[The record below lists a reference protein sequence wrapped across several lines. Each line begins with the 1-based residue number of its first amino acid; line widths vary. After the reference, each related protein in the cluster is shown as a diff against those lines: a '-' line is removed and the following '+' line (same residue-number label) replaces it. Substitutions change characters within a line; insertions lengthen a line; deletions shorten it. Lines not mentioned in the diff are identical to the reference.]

1 VSNVRVGIELT
12 GNASSAVSA
21 VSAVTKALGGISG
34 AATAPISAVGNI
46 TKALGGLGTAITS
59 PIAAIGKLTSA
70 LGTIGLAAQ
79 GVEALTGAAK
89 NLAGSLG
96 VGLANELEL
105 TRARFMS
112 FTKDAAKTDEILALV
127 RKEADATPFAFN
139 AMASAAAS
147 LQVSAKQA
155 NEPLLGLLRTSE
167 VLAASN
173 PAEGLQGAAFAL
185 KEAVSGD
192 FTSVV
197 ERFDIPRTTIARLKA
212 EGLPNLEIVRRAMKE
227 MGLDMD
233 LVSGLAQTTSGRF
246 STFQDSLDG
255 LRVAAGKPILAAL
268 GDALDRLSA
277 LVDANRPAL
286 TAFAQVIGDVVAKGV
301 SVAVDGFL
309 RLVKAADGLRPAF
322 KLIGDTLTALAHG
335 DMANFAAG
343 LRTLAEQGIAA
354 LGAKVRE
361 LATGALQFLADKMA
375 DFAPTGERFGRLFGT
390 IGDFI
395 ANDLLPFLGPA
406 VNAIREMG
414 EKANAGEGPLQA
426 IADKVNDLGQAAED
440 GLKFVQDHGTAV
452 GLIGSLAAGAVAGI
466 TTFRTALALTAAVQG
481 IAAVATGGLTGAVAL
496 LYATIRAHPFIAI
509 ISVLTLVGTTLAG
522 LYATNEGFRKG
533 VDTAWA
539 AIKVAFTLGAAAA
552 GKALESLGGWLS
564 TAGETVGTLA
574 AAFGRLSADAVAA
587 LNGLNAAVSGS
598 LDWLAGQFASAG
610 PRFIALLA
618 GGIRA
623 AAGAAVAAAQETVA
637 RIAALLPHSLADEGP
652 LSIPTNWH
660 DPLTGNLAEV
670 GEALRVQF
678 ERTFSVIE
686 QVEIDSE
693 NKRAKLTRDHQRA
706 QEIEETKYQ
715 RRLIDLEEDL
725 AAAKGKARQGVLDR
739 IAQLHE
745 DHGRRVEDQEQAH
758 ADRLV
763 EIEFELADD
772 LRDAEERQALQR
784 GAALRE
790 LLTDFDALNRQMAD
804 KARDIERTMQDGL
817 REATRAAADAAR
829 DVWERAQ
836 EQIES
841 AIIGL
846 AKSRAIRELRAAFG
860 FGQDQDASGRSERR
874 EAEDLQHRRQ
884 LDLQQLLDRQAKDDA
899 DFARERAEKRTEI
912 EEDQRADGEKL
923 EREYQRDLTKATTD
937 EEKAKVTARIQ
948 EKRDELKAKHEEEN
962 RARTRREQQEDQ
974 ERARRRAE
982 EMDER
987 RVREQAENAELA
999 RRKQR
1004 AAEDSQF
1011 RKDQARDLQGFTD
1024 DLDDKDLAE
1033 KITNIEAERDARIRA
1048 IGEALVD
1055 KQNQIIRQAN
1065 AEREVL
1071 GDHYA
1076 KAVDDL
1082 RTKFLQKIGP
1092 LMGDELAAVSTLLDL
1107 LAGKTAQ
1114 VAAGIAT
1121 MTAGAPGGSG
1131 GPLSAPLRLGGKS
1144 GETAQE
1150 VANYY
1155 ANLGQTP
1162 PAAVQAAAIFGNN
1175 PPPASVAVIEAN
1187 PNLSAGGGSGPI
1199 TVPRFASGGS
1209 FLVGGGGPPDSQ
1221 LVRFMASP
1229 NERVTV
1235 TTPGQN
1241 AGGATYNLILNNPV
1255 IYGGNK
1261 RQVAEEL
1268 WRELRAVMQR
1278 DAAQN
1283 GRIW

>member
-1 VSNVRVGIELT
+1 VSNVRVGISLE
-12 GNASSAVSA
+12 GKDAGASSAIGA
-21 VSAVTKALGGISG
+21 VNKALGNLSG
-34 AATAPISAVGNI
+34 AVTGPVTAV
-46 TKALGGLGTAITS
+46 
-59 PIAAIGKLTSA
+59 GKLTQV
-70 LGTIGLAAQ
+70 LG
-79 GVEALTGAAK
+79 
-89 NLAGSLG
+89 G
-96 VGLANELEL
+96 VGLAAAGITAIAGVFQKLGQAMTGPIGAASDLGESLNK
-105 TRARFMS
+105 ARVVFGAS
-112 FTKDAAKTDEILALV
+112 AKDI
-127 RKEADATPFAFN
+127 EAFATT
-139 AMASAAAS
+139 AAAS
-147 LQVSAKQA
+147 LGQSKQQALEASASFGNLFVSMGLAQKPA
-155 NEPLLGLLRTSE
+155 ADLSTRIVSLASDLSSFNNIKPEEALEKLRAGLVGETEPLRSLG
-167 VLAASN
+167 VNINAA
-173 PAEGLQGAAFAL
+173 AVETKAFAL
-185 KEAVSGD
+185 GLQSADGTLTESAKVQARYALIVEQTKTAHND
-192 FTSVV
+192 FANTSMGMANAGRIIQATFADIQT
-197 ERFDIPRTTIARLKA
+197 EIGQRFLPTI
-212 EGLPNLEIVRRAMKE
+212 EP
-227 MGLDMD
+227 
-233 LVSGLAQTTSGRF
+233 LVSAFAKAL
-246 STFQDSLDG
+246 
-255 LRVAAGKPILAAL
+255 PAAL
-268 GDALDRLSA
+268 DVAKPALDRLGQGFASFVKS
-277 LVDANRPAL
+277 LDVLRPAL
-286 TAFAQVIGDVVAKGV
+286 DTVGRALAALARGDM
-301 SVAVDGFL
+301 
-309 RLVKAADGLRPAF
+309 
-322 KLIGDTLTALAHG
+322 DTLRSELADLSGALRELASGALTAIGTKLRELA
-335 DMANFAAG
+335 D
-343 LRTLAEQGIAA
+343 QGIA
-354 LGAKVRE
+354 
-361 LATGALQFLADKMA
+361 FLASKMT
-375 DFAPTGERFGRLFGT
+375 DFAPTGERFGRLFAA

-395 ANDLLPFLGPA
+395 KNDLLPFLGPA
-406 VNAIREMG
+406 VNAIREVG
-414 EKANAGEGPLQA
+414 EKANAAEGPMEGLAGKINGLSQA
-426 IADKVNDLGQAAED
+426 IQGGLDFLGQHNQLLRDLAP
-440 GLKFVQDHGTAV
+440 LAV
-452 GLIGSLAAGAVAGI
+452 GAGVGLG
-466 TTFRTALALTAAVQG
+466 TFRAGLALTAAVQA
-481 IAAVATGGLTGAVAL
+481 IAAVATGGLTAAFLAL
-496 LYATIRAHPFIAI
+496 YTVVRAHPFVAI
-509 ISVLTLVGTTLAG
+509 ISVLAAVGSALAT
-522 LYATNEGFRKG
+522 LYATNEGFRKL
-533 VDTAWA
+533 VDTSWA
-539 AIKVAFTLGAAAA
+539 AVKVAFTLGAAVA

-574 AAFGRLSADAVAA
+574 TAFGRLSADAVAA

-923 EREYQRDLTKATTD
+923 EREYQRDLAKATTD
-937 EEKAKVTARIQ
+937 EEKAKATARLQ

-987 RVREQAENAELA
+987 RVRETAENAELA

-1004 AAEDSQF
+1004 AAEDAQF
-1011 RKDQARDLQGFTD
+1011 RKDQASDLQRFTD
-1024 DLDDKDLAE
+1024 DLDNKDLAQR
-1033 KITNIEAERDARIRA
+1033 ITNIEAERDARIRA

-1055 KQNQIIRQAN
+1055 KQNQIIAQAN
-1065 AEREVL
+1065 AEREVM

-1131 GPLSAPLRLGGKS
+1131 GPLSAPLRPGGKP

-1199 TVPRFASGGS
+1199 TVPKFATGGVMPHDGLAYLHKDEPV
-1209 FLVGGGGPPDSQ
+1209 FTPAQAKALGWMAGQGGGGAIDYDKLAAALARQPIVVTIDGQRLFSV
-1221 LVRFMASP
+1221 VR
-1229 NERVTV
+1229 E
-1235 TTPGQN
+1235 
-1241 AGGATYNLILNNPV
+1241 
-1255 IYGGNK
+1255 YG
-1261 RQVAEEL
+1261 
-1268 WRELRAVMQR
+1268 QR
-1278 DAAQN
+1278 DAARN
-1283 GRIW
+1283 GRGF